1 MNEKIRVTV
10 KLFAQYRENKFKVQ
24 EFTYPAG
31 STAGD
36 VIVNTGIDTG
46 KYPLGILMANG
57 RHIKED
63 YILKNGDVIAI
74 FPKVGGG

>member
-1 MNEKIRVTV
+1 MNEKIRVNV
-10 KLFAQYRENKFKVQ
+10 KLFAQYRENKFKIR

-36 VIVNTGIDTG
+36 VIVNIGIDTG

-63 YILKNGDVIAI
+63 YILNDGDVIAI

>member
-1 MNEKIRVTV
+1 MNDEIRITV
-10 KLFAQYRENKFKVQ
+10 KLFAQYRENRFKIQ

-31 STAGD
+31 ITAGD
-36 VIVNTGIDTG
+36 VIVNTGVDTG

-57 RHIKED
+57 RHIKDD
-63 YILKNGDVIAI
+63 YILKDGDVLAI